1 MAPDPIRPNLAHVKA
16 APRYCNACAIWSV
29 DIRVLQQR
37 TCVSKVK
44 SGGNSGRSACSMVLL
59 ASISRW
65 PGGPSDLFQV
75 VGTLPTVYCRSLN
88 STCVTQTKQVV
99 IAVVKPVC
107 QLLMWQQCS
116 SAATLSLT

>member
-1 MAPDPIRPNLAHVKA
+1 M
-16 APRYCNACAIWSV
+16 
-29 DIRVLQQR
+29 QQW

-44 SGGNSGRSACSMVLL
+44 PGGNSGRSACSMVLL

-88 STCVTQTKQVV
+88 STCAMHMNMLWLQLQCL
-99 IAVVKPVC
+99 VC
-107 QLLMWQQCS
+107 QLLMWQWCS
-116 SAATLSLT
+116 RCCYPVTNLKWDSC

>member
-1 MAPDPIRPNLAHVKA
+1 M
-16 APRYCNACAIWSV
+16 ACATWSV
-29 DIRVLQQR
+29 DSHVLQQR

-44 SGGNSGRSACSMVLL
+44 SAGNSGRSACSMVLL

-88 STCVTQTKQVV
+88 STCVVRTHMQWAQLQCL
-99 IAVVKPVC
+99 VC
-107 QLLMWQQCS
+107 QLLMWQRCPS
-116 SAATLSLT
+116 CCTDLERDSC